1 MVVIDSNRGV
11 GSDADPYIDVL
22 VVGAGFA
29 GLYQLHSLRARGF
42 SVRVVEAGAEL
53 GGIWYW
59 NCYPGARVDTP
70 GAIYQYSDQDLWQ
83 GWDYTELY
91 PSWQEVR
98 EYFRYVDEKLDLSRD
113 VSFNTRITAAEF
125 DEDSRRWIVSTDGD
139 AKIFPRY
146 LVMCIGFATKPYLPS
161 IDGLDDFAGECHHT
175 AAWPQDGVD
184 LSGKRVGVIGTG
196 ASGVQVVQEAA
207 RCAKQLTIFQRTP
220 ILALPMRQ
228 QQLDEE
234 ARRAV
239 KASLPDRFKKRA
251 ETFAG
256 FDIDFLDLS
265 ALELTAVE
273 RRQIYKE
280 LWEKGGFH
288 PWLGTFNDILFDEE
302 ANATAYAFWR
312 DQTHQRIKD
321 PLMAEKLAPAIAPHP
336 FGTKR
341 PSLEQDYYE
350 AFNQDN
356 VTLVDIR
363 ETPIERITSSG
374 VSTTLAHYELDTL
387 VLATGFDA
395 LTGGYYAIDIRGA
408 NGLTLHQK
416 WHDGVRT
423 HLGIATE
430 GFPNLL
436 MVYGP
441 QSPAGFCNGPTCAE
455 LQGDKIVETLVYLR
469 DHEFTRIEAS
479 RQAEELWREHVLEV
493 SGQSLFDRADSWY
506 VGANIPGKPREMLNY
521 PAGVPTYFTKWNEC
535 VDSGYL
541 GFDMC

>member
-1 MVVIDSNRGV
+1 
-11 GSDADPYIDVL
+11 
-22 VVGAGFA
+22 
-29 GLYQLHSLRARGF
+29 
-42 SVRVVEAGAEL
+42 
-53 GGIWYW
+53 
-59 NCYPGARVDTP
+59 
-70 GAIYQYSDQDLWQ
+70 
-83 GWDYTELY
+83 
-91 PSWQEVR
+91 
-98 EYFRYVDEKLDLSRD
+98 
-113 VSFNTRITAAEF
+113 
-125 DEDSRRWIVSTDGD
+125 
-139 AKIFPRY
+139 
-146 LVMCIGFATKPYLPS
+146 
-161 IDGLDDFAGECHHT
+161 
-175 AAWPQDGVD
+175 
-184 LSGKRVGVIGTG
+184 
-196 ASGVQVVQEAA
+196 
-207 RCAKQLTIFQRTP
+207 
-220 ILALPMRQ
+220 
-228 QQLDEE
+228 
-234 ARRAV
+234 
-239 KASLPDRFKKRA
+239 
-251 ETFAG
+251 
-256 FDIDFLDLS
+256 
-265 ALELTAVE
+265 
-273 RRQIYKE
+273 
-280 LWEKGGFH
+280 
-288 PWLGTFNDILFDEE
+288 
-302 ANATAYAFWR
+302 
-312 DQTHQRIKD
+312 
-321 PLMAEKLAPAIAPHP
+321 MAEKLAPAIAPHP

-395 LTGGYYAIDIRGA
+395 LTGGYFAIDIRGA
-408 NGLTLHQK
+408 NGMTLHQK

-493 SGQSLFDRADSWY
+493 AGQSLFDRADSWY

-521 PAGVPTYFTKWNEC
+521 PAGVPTYLTKWSEC